1 MNALLKTCL
10 SVYRRLARAY
20 PHEFQ
25 MVYGEEL
32 ELIGEDA
39 LPDIWKRQ
47 GYRGFYPVP
56 WPGLGSPF
64 EFVSPPHPHP
74 VDAADFLVFFRSSS
88 QSSQSRSRRSSWPAA
103 WIWREP
109 LHSPS
114 SRRMVEG

>member
-47 GYRGFYPVP
+47 GYWGLIRFLADVAMRLPVEYCAELRQDAVFAARGLAKSSTFTLAAIVSLG
-56 WPGLGSPF
+56 WPSA
-64 EFVSPPHPHP
+64 S
-74 VDAADFLVFFRSSS
+74 
-88 QSSQSRSRRSSWPAA
+88 
-103 WIWREP
+103 I
-109 LHSPS
+109 
-114 SRRMVEG
+114 